1 MKHFKLILT
10 SMRIIVGVLFV
21 ANVIFMMQL
30 YNSIKTRY
38 LNDVEQCL
46 SRGDQIEMVD
56 RIIDAGLVGNDEVV
70 WIQIGL
76 QRSDVGTT
84 MDAEELRKLNYSP
97 RFLRI
102 VRQQQSQFAQYR
114 ASYHTEKVRMDLKA
128 QNGGIVEDIKKEF
141 NNSSKEIQENSAKEF
156 QVVIVKQENTTK
168 QVEVEMTNRKSHQNS

>member
-46 SRGDQIEMVD
+46 SRADQIEMVD

-84 MDAEELRKLNYSP
+84 MDAEELRKLNY
-97 RFLRI
+97 
-102 VRQQQSQFAQYR
+102 
-114 ASYHTEKVRMDLKA
+114 
-128 QNGGIVEDIKKEF
+128 
-141 NNSSKEIQENSAKEF
+141 
-156 QVVIVKQENTTK
+156 
-168 QVEVEMTNRKSHQNS
+168 

>member
-46 SRGDQIEMVD
+46 SRADQIEMVD

-84 MDAEELRKLNYSP
+84 MDAEELRKLN
-97 RFLRI
+97 
-102 VRQQQSQFAQYR
+102 
-114 ASYHTEKVRMDLKA
+114 
-128 QNGGIVEDIKKEF
+128 
-141 NNSSKEIQENSAKEF
+141 
-156 QVVIVKQENTTK
+156 
-168 QVEVEMTNRKSHQNS
+168 

>member
-46 SRGDQIEMVD
+46 SRADQIEMVD

-70 WIQIGL
+70 WI
-76 QRSDVGTT
+76 
-84 MDAEELRKLNYSP
+84 
-97 RFLRI
+97 
-102 VRQQQSQFAQYR
+102 
-114 ASYHTEKVRMDLKA
+114 
-128 QNGGIVEDIKKEF
+128 
-141 NNSSKEIQENSAKEF
+141 
-156 QVVIVKQENTTK
+156 
-168 QVEVEMTNRKSHQNS
+168 